1 MGDAIN
7 ISDLMSSRPGYISLA
22 KDHNP
27 YTTLLYGNGPGA
39 HSTRADLRNVDT
51 SNHQL
56 YATYCTPTFIRE
68 IFVIGS
74 REPHSRREYI
84 ATN

>member
-1 MGDAIN
+1 MGNVIN

-74 REPHSRREYI
+74 REPHFREYL
-84 ATN
+84 AAD

>member
-1 MGDAIN
+1 MGGVMN

-74 REPHSRREYI
+74 REPYFREYL
-84 ATN
+84 AAD

>member
-1 MGDAIN
+1 MGDV

-51 SNHQL
+51 SNHRL
-56 YATYCTPTFIRE
+56 YATYCKHKNRLIN
-68 IFVIGS
+68 
-74 REPHSRREYI
+74 HCREYLP
-84 ATN
+84 AD

>member
-1 MGDAIN
+1 MGDLIN

-51 SNHQL
+51 SNHQ
-56 YATYCTPTFIRE
+56 F
-68 IFVIGS
+68 
-74 REPHSRREYI
+74 
-84 ATN
+84 